1 MIRGREPTWIDERDA
16 LAIHERLIALH
27 GGPPGVR
34 DASLLASALARPRQV
49 RAYVR
54 RTDVVALAAACTV
67 GIVRNHPFV
76 DGNERTGFV
85 LGVLLLELNGFV
97 FDAAEEDAARAVIA
111 LAAGELDE
119 AGYAAFL
126 RDGSHAEGSGASR
139 R

>member
-1 MIRGREPTWIDERDA
+1 MSEPEFLTLDTV
-16 LAIHERLIALH
+16 LALH
-27 GGPPGVR
+27 ADQIRRYGGTAGLR
-34 DASLLASALARPRQV
+34 DLGLLRSAIAMPETTFDGEYLHTTPFEQ
-49 RAYVR
+49 
-54 RTDVVALAAACTV
+54 AAAYLFH
-67 GIVRNHPFV
+67 IARNHPFV
-76 DGNERTGFV
+76 DGNKRTGFV